1 MFSSPPL
8 PCFFHFPVTLFV
20 SYSSFPRF
28 LSLALSLQSFCLSLF
43 TYSLFLFLFLFITQV
58 MSFTVYLRLS
68 VVVSVCLSVCL
79 FLAFAIS
86 GTRIAFDP
94 YHSVCVGYVCLLLYV
109 CACLCNCYLSLSV
122 CVCLSLSLFQCQF
135 LCPSICQFSCLYC
148 NSSWPSLLQQCWTS
162 TMSENCSAMLSPN
175 YPFQLLQIIASAIA
189 AMIRNRLTTNPLVI
203 AFGLTSFI
211 TLRYA

>member
-94 YHSVCVGYVCLLLYV
+94 YPSVCVGYVCLLLYV

-122 CVCLSLSLFQCQF
+122 CVCLSLSFSVSFSVRPSASFPACIVILHGP
-135 LCPSICQFSCLYC
+135 LCSSNAGPALCLKTAAPCCRLIIPSSCYR
-148 NSSWPSLLQQCWTS
+148 S
-162 TMSENCSAMLSPN
+162 
-175 YPFQLLQIIASAIA
+175 
-189 AMIRNRLTTNPLVI
+189 
-203 AFGLTSFI
+203 
-211 TLRYA
+211 